1 MISELLE
8 KRDEYEAE
16 ITALKAMVFA
26 IDEQVS
32 FLAKPVMEAKLASE
46 GKSSGSFKLNIDG
59 ASLQGEIRKTV
70 KWSSD
75 ALKEVASK
83 IPAEDAAVIFDVALS
98 IREEQLK
105 VLEECHHPALGEILM
120 ARSVTYSKFSARPI
134 KEKAKN

>member
-1 MISELLE
+1 MLKGLLE

-16 ITALKAMVFA
+16 ISSLKAMVFA

-32 FLAKPVMEAKLASE
+32 FLAKPVMDAKLLAE

-59 ASLQGEIRKTV
+59 TSIQGEIRKTV

-75 ALKEVASK
+75 SLKEVAAK
-83 IPAEDAAVIFDVALS
+83 IPPEDAAVIFEVALS
-98 IREEQLK
+98 IKEEQLK

-120 ARSVTYSKFSARPI
+120 ARSVSYSNFSARPI
-134 KEKAKN
+134 KGKSKV